1 MGSTEEEREREN
13 QGGDRETL
21 TTIFDSLLG
30 GRFLARIPWYVYCS
44 AINFPQINRSS
55 SNQSPQTVSPSQTRN
70 FTRV

>member
-30 GRFLARIPWYVYCS
+30 GRFLARIP
-44 AINFPQINRSS
+44 
-55 SNQSPQTVSPSQTRN
+55 
-70 FTRV
+70 